1 MMARFD
7 LSKYATVAER
17 LAMVEKEHPDY
28 RIETVDYS
36 TPEDRA
42 KGVWRVRAYLYLTKE
57 DQAEMLPKA
66 TGHAFEVDG
75 QPGANTTSALENA
88 ETSAVGRCLALA
100 SAKWSGNKDD
110 AVKSLASREEMEKV
124 QRGRPVVKAE
134 MPEGFLDRVASSTTE
149 AELLALWEEAQ
160 AGGFADFVRASI
172 TDRKKQ
178 LGGKGA

>member
-1 MMARFD
+1 MARFD

-17 LAMVEKEHPDY
+17 LAMLEKEHPDY

-42 KGVWRVRAYLYLTKE
+42 KGVWRVRAYLYLTRD

-66 TGHAFEVDG
+66 TGHAFEVDSNMG
-75 QPGANTTSALENA
+75 PTATSGLEVC

-124 QRGRPVVKAE
+124 QRGKPVKVATE
-134 MPEGFLDRVASSTTE
+134 VPDNFVARVENCDTVE
-149 AELLALWEEAQ
+149 ALTALWDEATKL
-160 AGGFADFVRASI
+160 GFSNSVVTLFSK
-172 TDRKKQ
+172 RK
-178 LGGKGA
+178 GEIANG